1 MKSKKEVEQMDKID
15 IGTIKEAY
23 CKLKSY
29 VYYDNFNLILRSQL
43 ANFEA
48 DKDSTLDD
56 KLNILLGDINHYI
69 EKGEISERLKSKING
84 ISYFAIPKS
93 FASSE
98 KNIKKTY
105 ISNKEESSYS
115 VERASLLFH
124 GDIELHLISTLWII
138 VEGFKLNEFIG
149 NDNYGYHLPVNSRDE
164 KWHSE
169 KLLFTKYF
177 DKYQEWRDKGIKSA
191 KQQII
196 EGNDVMLISLDIKN
210 FFHSTDIIFSEIK
223 KAIGIEDKYSLSDLL
238 EKISLKYTD
247 IIVSVEENKKE
258 RKGAL
263 LPIGLVSSGVIANWF
278 LCKFDAELK
287 GKISPVYYGRYVD
300 DIFIVVSN
308 VKEPEIGNGENNTH
322 AIINWLTNKY
332 FYDKK
337 PLLKKE
343 EGKDL
348 KFIFADERYRG
359 LEIQSSKIKLFYFSP
374 EWPLAMLNKFQKA
387 LEENSSAFWFLPDEE
402 EMKNSLDDEAYDMQY
417 EDTIN
422 KFRSISDIKASK
434 YGASVFLAKKIKL
447 AILQN
452 SIADDKITKE
462 VFRFFKG
469 KAKVTL
475 FNMWEKVFTY
485 LVVTND
491 ISSINRLYNEI
502 IFSIDKVSHTN
513 ESIEKLLKENL
524 RQYLDIS
531 IQLALSLNPK
541 ILDSLLRNDKFKS
554 KEDNHRLGISN
565 LRYSLLTRHHY
576 LIFPFLIM
584 TKYYTKTNES
594 VLANGLFNRLMS
606 SDDFII
612 NNEIV
617 SDKYRI
623 PRWIYL
629 QEINILYIFIYLKR
643 FKNDYLF
650 YYENENK
657 YVANYLNDS
666 IELFNRVNNKNI
678 SNFINI
684 DKFKQFVDEKQIKIY
699 TDSITIKEK
708 RNTNKLNVLKIGLS
722 NFKILSNE
730 IATAISKDSKIYKE
744 KRIKHIKLL
753 NNAETEKVELL
764 ILPETSVPIDWL
776 YAYSDES
783 RRKDRA
789 FIFGLEHFSVHNYC
803 FNLSICILPIKCGK
817 IRDSIVIPRLKNHY
831 SPSESKTIQ
840 TYGKNIPKLKSAI
853 YHLINWRNVQF
864 TIYNCYELTDI
875 AHRSIF
881 RSELDAVFAIEYNK
895 DVNYFS
901 NIAESTSR
909 DLHCYFIQAN
919 TSNYGDSRVVEP
931 RETVRMNPVRVKGG
945 ENNVILKYSLNIEEL
960 RKFQVKKLPYQLD
973 DKSFKTTPPNF
984 DHEKVKKREK

>member
-1 MKSKKEVEQMDKID
+1 MDKID

-48 DKDSTLDD
+48 DTLDE
-56 KLNILLGDINHYI
+56 KLNILLIDINNYI
-69 EKGEISERLKSKING
+69 EKGEISERLQLKIRDIN
-84 ISYFAIPKS
+84 YFAIPKS
-93 FASSE
+93 FSSPE
-98 KNIKKTY
+98 KNIKKNY
-105 ISNKEESSYS
+105 ISNKETSNYS

-138 VEGFKLNEFIG
+138 REGFKLNEFIG

-191 KQQII
+191 KQQIK
-196 EGNDVMLISLDIKN
+196 EGNDVMLISLDVKN
-210 FFHSTDIIFSEIK
+210 FFHSTDIIFSEVK
-223 KAIGIEDKYSLSDLL
+223 KAIGIEDEHSLTDLL
-238 EKISLKYTD
+238 EAISLKYTE
-247 IIVSVEENKKE
+247 IIASVEENNKE
-258 RKGAL
+258 RKGTL

-278 LCKFDAELK
+278 LCEFDAELK
-287 GKISPVYYGRYVD
+287 EKTSPVYYGRYVD

-308 VKEPEIGNGENNTH
+308 VKEPKINNKEDDAH
-322 AIINWLTNKY
+322 AIINWLADKY

-343 EGKDL
+343 EGKDI
-348 KFIFADERYRG
+348 KFVFADERYKG

-374 EWPLAMLNKFQKA
+374 KWPLAMLNKFQKA

-452 SIADDKITKE
+452 SIADDKITEE

-469 KAKVTL
+469 QAKVTL

-491 ISSINRLYNEI
+491 LSSIHRLYNEI
-502 IFSIDKVSHTN
+502 IFSIDKISHAN
-513 ESIEKLLKENL
+513 ENIEKLLKEDL
-524 RQYLDIS
+524 RRYLDIS

-541 ILDSLLRNDKFKS
+541 IFDSLISNEKFKIN
-554 KEDNHRLGISN
+554 KDNYRLGISN

-576 LIFPFLIM
+576 LIFPFLII
-584 TKYYTKTNES
+584 TKYYTETNES

-612 NNEIV
+612 NDTIIN
-617 SDKYRI
+617 DKWRI
-623 PRWIYL
+623 PRWIYF
-629 QEINILYIFIYLKR
+629 QEINILYLFVYLKR
-643 FKNDYLF
+643 FEKDYLF

-657 YVANYLNDS
+657 YAANYLNES
-666 IELFNRVNNKNI
+666 IALFNKVNSKNI
-678 SNFINI
+678 SGFINI

-699 TDSITIKEK
+699 TDSITITEK
-708 RNTNKLNVLKIGLS
+708 SDKDKLKVLKVGLS
-722 NFKILSNE
+722 NFKILNNE
-730 IATAISKDSKIYKE
+730 IAVAISEDSKIYKE

-753 NNAETEKVELL
+753 NNAETEKVDLL
-764 ILPETSVPIDWL
+764 ILPETCVPIDWL

-803 FNLSICILPIKCGK
+803 FNLSMCILPIKYGK
-817 IRDSIVIPRLKNHY
+817 ITDSIVIPRLKNHY
-831 SPSESKTIQ
+831 SPSENKTIQ
-840 TYGKNIPKLKSAI
+840 TYGKKIPKLKSDI

-875 AHRSIF
+875 THRSIF
-881 RSELDAVFAIEYNK
+881 RSELDVVFAIEYNK
-895 DVNYFS
+895 DINYFS

-945 ENNVILKYSLNIEEL
+945 ENNVILKYNLNIEEL
-960 RKFQVKKLPYQLD
+960 RNFQIKRLPHQLD